1 MIRTLTAIALV
12 GLGGAIGSI
21 LRYLSTIIVNKYYNN
36 AFPLATFLINML
48 GCFLIGMF
56 MAFIEKQP
64 GVNDSFRLLF
74 VTGFCGG
81 FTTYSAFAYENT
93 SLIGSGQTLIAFA
106 YIAASV
112 LAGLLCVWV
121 GIYLGKLF

>member
-1 MIRTLTAIALV
+1 MIKSILLV

-21 LRYLSTIIVNKYYNN
+21 LRYLSAMLVNKYWHNS
-36 AFPLATFLINML
+36 FPLATFLINML
-48 GCFLIGMF
+48 GCLLIGLF
-56 MAFIEKQP
+56 MAIIEKQP
-64 GVNDSFRLLF
+64 GISDTFRLLF

-93 SLIGSGQTLIAFA
+93 TLMTSGQTLIAFA

-112 LAGLLCVWV
+112 LAGLLFVWL
-121 GIYLGKLF
+121 GIMLGRWF

>member
-1 MIRTLTAIALV
+1 MIKSILLV

-21 LRYLSTIIVNKYYNN
+21 LRYLSATLIAKYWQK

-48 GCFLIGMF
+48 GCLVIGML
-56 MAFIEKQP
+56 MGLIEKQP
-64 GVNDSFRLLF
+64 GVNENFRLLF

-81 FTTYSAFAYENT
+81 YTTYSAFAYENT
-93 SLIGSGQTLIAFA
+93 SLIGSGQSLIAFA

-112 LAGLLCVWV
+112 LAGLAFVWL
-121 GIYLGKLF
+121 GILLGRWV

>member
-1 MIRTLTAIALV
+1 MIKSILLV

-21 LRYLSTIIVNKYYNN
+21 LRYLSAMLVNKYWHST
-36 AFPLATFLINML
+36 FPLATFLINML
-48 GCFLIGMF
+48 GCLLIGVF
-56 MAFIEKQP
+56 MAIIEKQP
-64 GVNDSFRLLF
+64 GISDNFRLLF

-93 SLIGSGQTLIAFA
+93 TLMTSGQTLIAFA

-112 LAGLLCVWV
+112 LAGLLFVWL
-121 GIYLGKLF
+121 GIMLGRWF

>member
-1 MIRTLTAIALV
+1 MIRSILLV

-21 LRYLSTIIVNKYYNN
+21 LRYLSSMMVNKYWQQ

-48 GCFLIGMF
+48 GCLLIGML

-64 GVNDSFRLLF
+64 GVSDNFRLLF

-81 FTTYSAFAYENT
+81 YTTYSAFAYENT
-93 SLIGSGQTLIAFA
+93 SLMSNGQTLVAFA

-112 LAGLLCVWV
+112 LVGILFVWV
-121 GIYLGKLF
+121 GMYLGRTF

>member
-1 MIRTLTAIALV
+1 MIKSILLV

-21 LRYLSTIIVNKYYNN
+21 LRYLSAVLVNKYWQN
-36 AFPLATFLINML
+36 AFPLATFIINMA
-48 GCFLIGMF
+48 GCLLIGILMG
-56 MAFIEKQP
+56 FIEKQP
-64 GVNDSFRLLF
+64 GINDNFTLLF

-93 SLIGSGQTLIAFA
+93 TLMTNGQTFVAFA

-112 LAGLLCVWV
+112 LLGLLFVWV
-121 GIYLGKLF
+121 GMLVGRSV